1 MRVAIMQPTYLPW
14 IGYFGLINSVDL
26 FVFLNSV
33 QFDKR
38 SWQQRNKIK
47 SPKGSLYLTVPV
59 LSKGFSKQIIKDVK
73 IEQNQEFYKKHIN
86 SIKHNYN
93 KSPYYNEF
101 SKKIFE
107 LMSNEN
113 EYLCDLNIKMI
124 KLICEFL
131 SIKTKTV
138 ISSNLKSSGNK
149 SELLSSIC
157 LEIGATEYISPLGSK
172 NYLNET
178 DIFQKKNISLKF
190 FYFKHPIYSQLFN
203 KFESNLSV
211 LDLLMNCGNKSLDII
226 KFSSSIK

>member
-1 MRVAIMQPTYLPW
+1 MQPTYLPW

>member
-93 KSPYYNEF
+93 K
-101 SKKIFE
+101 
-107 LMSNEN
+107 
-113 EYLCDLNIKMI
+113 
-124 KLICEFL
+124 
-131 SIKTKTV
+131 
-138 ISSNLKSSGNK
+138 
-149 SELLSSIC
+149 
-157 LEIGATEYISPLGSK
+157 
-172 NYLNET
+172 
-178 DIFQKKNISLKF
+178 
-190 FYFKHPIYSQLFN
+190 
-203 KFESNLSV
+203 
-211 LDLLMNCGNKSLDII
+211 
-226 KFSSSIK
+226 